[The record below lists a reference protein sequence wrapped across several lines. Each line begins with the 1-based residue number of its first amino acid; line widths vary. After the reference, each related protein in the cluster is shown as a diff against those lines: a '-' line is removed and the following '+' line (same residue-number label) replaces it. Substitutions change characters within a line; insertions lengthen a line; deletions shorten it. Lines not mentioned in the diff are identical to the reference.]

1 MNDTLRLNAF
11 QLVRPRA
18 AVEAPA
24 KAPRKTNHSRAP
36 IEGNVHLLL
45 DSNGRQTVSLERRT
59 KGAIV
64 IENREQ
70 KLASEAK
77 TARIA
82 KGVLK

>member
-36 IEGNVHLLL
+36 KDGNVLMAL
-45 DSNGRQTVSLERRT
+45 DSKGRPTVGLEPR
-59 KGAIV
+59 KSGIV
-64 IENREQ
+64 IESREQ
-70 KLASEAK
+70 WLASEAK
-77 TARIA
+77 LARLA
-82 KGVLK
+82 GGVR

>member
-1 MNDTLRLNAF
+1 MSNSLPLNPF
-11 QLVRPRA
+11 TSVRPRGA
-18 AVEAPA
+18 EAPS

-45 DSNGRQTVSLERRT
+45 DSRGRQTVGLEPR
-59 KGAIV
+59 KSGIV
-64 IENREQ
+64 IESREQ

-82 KGVLK
+82 RGGR

>member
-1 MNDTLRLNAF
+1 MSNSLPLNPF
-11 QLVRPRA
+11 MYVRPRA
-18 AVEAPA
+18 QDTAPT

-70 KLASEAK
+70 RLASEAK
-77 TARIA
+77 QARIA
-82 KGVLK
+82 GGVR

>member
-1 MNDTLRLNAF
+1 MNNTLRLNAF

-36 IEGNVHLLL
+36 IDGNVHMAL
-45 DSNGRQTVSLERRT
+45 DSKGRPTVGLEPR
-59 KGAIV
+59 KSGIV
-64 IENREQ
+64 IESREQ
-70 KLASEAK
+70 KLASEAN

-82 KGVLK
+82 GGVR

>member
-45 DSNGRQTVSLERRT
+45 DSNGRKTVSLERRPSGIT
-59 KGAIV
+59 

-70 KLASEAK
+70 RLANEAKLA
-77 TARIA
+77 RLVG
-82 KGVLK
+82 GVR